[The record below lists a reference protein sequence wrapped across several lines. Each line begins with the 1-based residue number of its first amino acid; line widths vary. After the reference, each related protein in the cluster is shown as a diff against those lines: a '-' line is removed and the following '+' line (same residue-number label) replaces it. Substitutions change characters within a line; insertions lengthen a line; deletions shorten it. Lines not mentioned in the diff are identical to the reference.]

1 MGDKKGGP
9 AEYKTFP
16 SMALKFDEDKGIVD
30 HVITVF
36 GVLDHVKDISHPG
49 SFKKTLQERG
59 DKVRVL
65 DMHRADSIMR
75 AVAKPLVLKEVGR
88 DELPPKILGEYPEAT
103 GGVVASTKFLMDTP
117 EGKGAFIRLKEGAV
131 DEWSYGYDPLDV
143 DYSTVKQ
150 DGEDV
155 KVRNLRQIR
164 LYEYGPVLW
173 GANPA
178 TITLSA
184 KAKDDEPDEAKPAP
198 DVTENTI
205 RIRVRDPGDFQD
217 DSFRTINIGGE
228 DSGIK
233 AVVGRLKGETTMT
246 VQSYVF
252 SKDKFSVAEAQ
263 AWVDEHKKD
272 AVPDLDEKQTI
283 EDGAEAVTPT
293 ETDEGPYRCECLNC
307 GHVMESEKHCRD
319 IKCPKCG
326 GEMRRAE
333 RPGPGQK
340 EGGEPGE
347 VKFTGSPR
355 NPYGTHAS
363 RGYPGGRDAWK
374 RAWRIHMSGVRDQG
388 PVQGTI
394 RRVSMIAAGMKP
406 PCKIPEMSA
415 EDVGARSGACGKLSG
430 DYKETPGDYGLSQW
444 KKPSD
449 GGLEQE
455 DIQLT
460 CQDLTD
466 IKRVCLQEIAKR
478 QACKEEGGKGN
489 YASLPEGKEVD
500 EAWAWEIGVAFGLE
514 DVAPPW
520 EKSAVGTPEGKATP
534 EEVVLASV
542 ILQNVMAKLGDD
554 SWERQAAELAVAK
567 LRALY
572 GDGLDVD
579 EVAEMERKAG
589 RVLAARNAARIAA
602 ALTSLIEVL
611 EDAGVDIPGY
621 GKEPSAPK
629 SPNDEEE
636 EKNLRFDLEVLG
648 AELEMLEME

>member
-1 MGDKKGGP
+1 MSDKKGGP

-75 AVAKPLVLKEVGR
+75 AIAKPLALKEVGR

-178 TITLSA
+178 TATLSA
-184 KAKDDEPDEAKPAP
+184 KAEDGEPGEAKPAP

-217 DSFRTINIGGE
+217 DSFRTINIGGG

-233 AVVGRLKGETTMT
+233 AVVGRLKGENAMT
-246 VQSYVF
+246 IQSYIF
-252 SKDKFSVAEAQ
+252 SKDKFSVEEAQ
-263 AWVDEHKKD
+263 AWVEEHKKD
-272 AVPDLDEKQTI
+272 APPDLDEKQET
-283 EDGAEAVTPT
+283 EDGAGETVPT
-293 ETDEGPYRCECLNC
+293 ETDGGPYRCECLEC
-307 GHVMESEKHCRD
+307 GHIVEESEEHCRD
-319 IKCPKCG
+319 VKCPKCG
-326 GEMRRAE
+326 GDMRRAE

-340 EGGEPGE
+340 EDGEPDE

-374 RAWRIHMSGVRDQG
+374 RAWRIHMSGVRNQG

-406 PCKIPEMSA
+406 PCKIPSMSA

-430 DYKETPGDYGLSQW
+430 DYKENPGDYGLSTW

-449 GGLEQE
+449 DNLERE

-478 QACKEEGGKGN
+478 QACKEEGGKGD
-489 YASLPEGKEVD
+489 YASLLETKEVD
-500 EAWAWEIGVAFGLE
+500 EAWAWEIGIAFGLE
-514 DVAPPW
+514 NVAPPW
-520 EKSAVGTPEGKATP
+520 EKAVEPETKGTPE
-534 EEVVLASV
+534 EIVLASV
-542 ILQNVMAKLGDD
+542 ILQNVMTKLDED
-554 SWERQAAELAVAK
+554 SWEYKAAELAVAK

-572 GDGLDVD
+572 GEGVDED

-621 GKEPSAPK
+621 GKEPEPPE
-629 SPNDEEE
+629 SPGEEE
-636 EKNLRFDLEVLG
+636 GKDLRLELDILG
-648 AELEMLEME
+648 AELDMLEME